1 MDANNGAEGGVE
13 QDNSSGSEDSAIS
26 SDEQDENDG
35 TSQVSKDSDSE
46 TGESGSGS
54 ASEYDMD
61 IDGDDED
68 RSDDN
73 GDKPTKPS
81 LPKPEAGTTLFIRNL
96 PFEATEDELRVL

>member
-1 MDANNGAEGGVE
+1 MDEADRMVHLGFEPDLNFILDQLPAETMAGE
-13 QDNSSGSEDSAIS
+13 
-26 SDEQDENDG
+26 
-35 TSQVSKDSDSE
+35 
-46 TGESGSGS
+46 ESGDMMVADDSRKHRHDDH
-54 ASEYDMD
+54 AMD